1 MGLRLLIG
9 VLVGIVFVL
18 LSVWRRV
25 LTLPGALLAMA
36 MLLVILAFGG
46 FAAAVYILA
55 IFFLCALVHALN
67 KKKKNRHSDGARGVR
82 QVACNGLIGAPL
94 LALYGIF
101 PEEEALLV
109 GYYAAIAEFFAD
121 TMASDIGTL
130 FPGDPIDIC
139 RLRRIERGRS
149 GGVSLMGTLASFL
162 GCLIAFLLALPSGIG
177 ALGAA
182 VAAGAAFLGMLIDS
196 VLGSLVQGK
205 HRCTVCAAYTERR
218 SHCGVATERIGG
230 LSCIGNSTVN
240 ILSNIAAAA
249 IALGLWW
256 LI

>member
-1 MGLRLLIG
+1 MLIG
-9 VLVGIVFVL
+9 TGVGIAFVL

-46 FAAAVYILA
+46 VAAAAYILV

-82 QVACNGLIGAPL
+82 QVACNGLIGALL
-94 LALYGIF
+94 LAVYGLW
-101 PEEEALLV
+101 PCDALLV
-109 GYYAAIAEFFAD
+109 AYYAAIAEFFAD

-130 FPGDPIDIC
+130 FPGDPVDIC
-139 RLRRIERGRS
+139 RWRRVERGRS
-149 GGVSLMGTLASFL
+149 GGVSLMGTLASL
-162 GCLIAFLLALPSGIG
+162 GGCLICFLVSLLSEIG
-177 ALGAA
+177 VAGAA
-182 VAAGAAFLGMLIDS
+182 VAASAAFLGMLIDS

-205 HRCTVCAAYTERR
+205 YRCTVCASYTEKPV
-218 SHCGVATERIGG
+218 HCDTPTARIGG
-230 LSCIGNSTVN
+230 LSWVGNSTVN

-249 IALGLWW
+249 IALGIFW

>member
-1 MGLRLLIG
+1 MLIRLLIG
-9 VLVGIVFVL
+9 TLVGIAFVL
-18 LSVWRRV
+18 LSVWRSV

-46 FAAAVYILA
+46 VAAAVYILA
-55 IFFLCALVHALN
+55 IFFLCALVHSLN

-82 QVACNGLIGAPL
+82 QVACNGLIGAL
-94 LALYGIF
+94 LLLVYGIF
-101 PEEEALLV
+101 PHESLLV
-109 GYYAAIAEFFAD
+109 AYYAAIAEFFAD

-130 FPGDPIDIC
+130 FPGDPVDIC

-149 GGVSLMGTLASFL
+149 GGISLMGTLASFL
-162 GCLIAFLLALPSGIG
+162 GCLVCFLLSLFSEIG
-177 ALGAA
+177 VLGAA

-205 HRCTVCAAYTERR
+205 YRCPVCAAYTEK
-218 SHCGVATERIGG
+218 SVHCGAPATRIGG
-230 LSCIGNSTVN
+230 VAAIGNSAVN
-240 ILSNIAAAA
+240 ILSNIASAA
-249 IALGLWW
+249 IALGAWQ